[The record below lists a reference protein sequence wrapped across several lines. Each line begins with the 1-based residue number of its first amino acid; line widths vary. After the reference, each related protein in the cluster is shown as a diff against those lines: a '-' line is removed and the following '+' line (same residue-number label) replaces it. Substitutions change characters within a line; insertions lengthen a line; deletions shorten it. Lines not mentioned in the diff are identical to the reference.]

1 MLYIANKQFL
11 HKFCINRKK
20 RTLKP
25 SFLRM
30 LATRRI
36 IRAPSIALLTKVLE
50 LRSYLGFRAFL
61 FCYTVLAKVFEKIIQ
76 DNNKNLR
83 ILKKVVEEN
92 IHPKNKVLISASQYV
107 NVKNGYKKNIKA
119 CIFYQSYNIQLYEK
133 DLFFDD
139 KITTGKMKVP
149 MGIVFIVSKDIKQLQ
164 N

>member
-25 SFLRM
+25 SFLRA

-61 FCYTVLAKVFEKIIQ
+61 FFGLSCYTIFVKVFEMII
-76 DNNKNLR
+76 NAYLSKKLLI
-83 ILKKVVEEN
+83 ILKRM
-92 IHPKNKVLISASQYV
+92 IIIYLTR
-107 NVKNGYKKNIKA
+107 
-119 CIFYQSYNIQLYEK
+119 QLERIAETYPIRAK
-133 DLFFDD
+133 F
-139 KITTGKMKVP
+139 V
-149 MGIVFIVSKDIKQLQ
+149 
-164 N
+164 